1 MGSIARRSVPE
12 MGGEFLREVGALIFV
27 FYGMASLLSGTEK
40 SRLSVAVAGTVL
52 GLFSWLLGVLVERKR
67 KE

>member
-1 MGSIARRSVPE
+1 